1 MQRSDRE
8 QAWDAFAPDSL
19 RGRTALVTGGGS
31 GIGRSTARLLAYLGV
46 RVAVVGR
53 TPEGL
58 AATAADIAE
67 AAGPAVLAVP
77 CDLREPEAVDGM
89 LDKVLGEFGGLDYLV
104 NNAGGQFIAP
114 AESVSIKGFRAVT
127 RLNLDAVWYLTTRVA
142 GRAMIPAKSGKIVS
156 ITMTPRRGMP
166 GMAHSSAARAAVE
179 SLTSTL
185 AQEWAPHGI
194 RLAAVAPGIVLT
206 EGWQANYGLDPALV
220 GSVIPAGRL
229 QQPEE
234 VAAVVGFLLSPLGD
248 YITGQT
254 LVADGGYE
262 LLGPANALQAAF
274 AARQPAAPPPIAGA

>member
-1 MQRSDRE
+1 MELLDSEALWRT
-8 QAWDAFAPDSL
+8 FAPDTL
-19 RGRTALVTGGGS
+19 AGRTALVTGGGS
-31 GIGRSTARLLAYLGV
+31 GIGRSITRMLAYLGV
-46 RVAVVGR
+46 KVAIVGR
-53 TPEGL
+53 DEQNL
-58 AATAADIAE
+58 AATAADIAD
-67 AAGPAVLAVP
+67 AGGPAVLALA
-77 CDLREPEAVDGM
+77 CDVREPQDVDGM
-89 LDKVLGEFGGLDYLV
+89 LDRALQTLGGVHYLV

-114 AESVSIKGFRAVT
+114 AESVNVKGFRAVT

-142 GRAMIPAKSGKIVS
+142 GRAMIPAEFGKIVS

-206 EGWQANYGLDPALV
+206 PGWRANYGLDPEVV
-220 GSVIPAGRL
+220 GGVIPAGRL
-229 QQPEE
+229 QAPEE
-234 VAAVVGFLLSPLGD
+234 VAALVAFLLSPLGD

-254 LVADGGYE
+254 FVADGGYE

-274 AARQPAAPPPIAGA
+274 AGRAGAQ

>member
-1 MQRSDRE
+1 MRLSERE
-8 QAWDAFAPDSL
+8 QIWSTFAPGIL
-19 RGRTALVTGGGS
+19 AGRTALVTGGGS

-53 TPEGL
+53 TPEAL
-58 AATAADIAE
+58 AATAADITE
-67 AAGPAVLAVP
+67 AGGPAVLAVP
-77 CDLREPEAVDGM
+77 CDVREPEAVDAM
-89 LDKVLGEFGGLDYLV
+89 LDRVLDTLGGLDYLV

-114 AESVSIKGFRAVT
+114 AETVSMKGFRAVT
-127 RLNLDAVWYLTTRVA
+127 RLNFDAVWYLTTRVA

-185 AQEWAPHGI
+185 AQEWAPHGV

-206 EGWQANYGLDPALV
+206 EGWQANYGLDPSLV
-220 GSVIPAGRL
+220 ARVIPAGRL
-229 QQPEE
+229 QDPEE
-234 VAAVVGFLLSPLGD
+234 VAGLIGFLCSPLGD

-254 LVADGGYE
+254 FVADGGYD
-262 LLGPANALQAAF
+262 LLGPANALQAAL
-274 AARQPAAPPPIAGA
+274 AARA